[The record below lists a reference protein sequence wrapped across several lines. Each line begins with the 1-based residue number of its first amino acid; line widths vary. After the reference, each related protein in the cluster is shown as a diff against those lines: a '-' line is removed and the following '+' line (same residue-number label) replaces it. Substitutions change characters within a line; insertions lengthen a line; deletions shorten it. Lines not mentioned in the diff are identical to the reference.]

1 MPRGRYKRRNKLMQ
15 PTSVQ
20 LDKVLHN
27 FLIRRARSIDTTM
40 GALIRKILHSWRTF
54 ELAKPAPIEVEGDGE

>member
-1 MPRGRYKRRNKLMQ
+1 MQ

-27 FLIRRARSIDTTM
+27 FLIRRARLTDTTM